1 MSKVIFFNDFT
12 NLIISDTSPVMDMLN
27 HHSGRSS
34 PAQVNSES
42 KSLDK
47 ANEEFKEVLEKL
59 QKSSLEKAP
68 NGETDIENNEV
79 EVKTKSVKKT
89 LVNMINRVKQPSKV
103 KKVPNEIPLNLLPG
117 QKIFH

>member
-1 MSKVIFFNDFT
+1 
-12 NLIISDTSPVMDMLN
+12 MDMLN

-42 KSLDK
+42 KSTTLDK

-89 LVNMINRVKQPSKV
+89 LVNMINSVKQSTKKNKV
-103 KKVPNEIPLNLLPG
+103 KKVSKEIPLNLLPG

>member
-1 MSKVIFFNDFT
+1 
-12 NLIISDTSPVMDMLN
+12 MDMLN

-89 LVNMINRVKQPSKV
+89 LVNMINSVKQST
-103 KKVPNEIPLNLLPG
+103 KKKFNS
-117 QKIFH
+117 